1 MMDAYDDILQD
12 VGSVYG
18 RRSDSPVGTHS
29 ILASVP
35 WPSQNGFRQA
45 GNRTRSTRPVSA
57 SMTAPF
63 SSSATMSRGIA
74 AAVPFRVWAKASL
87 GPLERTAAALVDASV
102 DASPLEGA

>member
-1 MMDAYDDILQD
+1 MNAYDGILQD
-12 VGSVYG
+12 VESVYG

-29 ILASVP
+29 ILVSVP
-35 WPSQNGFRQA
+35 RPSQNGFKQA

-74 AAVPFRVWAKASL
+74 AAVPFRVCTKASF
-87 GPLERTAAALVDASV
+87 GPLERTAAALVDDSV
-102 DASPLEGA
+102 DVSALEGA